1 MRNKL
6 DREPTYVS
14 KVEEVLRIMDDFV
27 MLGDVAELAKITR
40 AQAMSSLAHLKNY
53 KVVDCI
59 EAEGQLH
66 WFYTPEN
73 DTRQKIF
80 PEWKHEDKPRRKRA
94 KKGIALPDL
103 VKAAENLNDETTEA
117 AKPIGKPE

>member
-27 MLGDVAELAKITR
+27 MLEDVAELAKITNN
-40 AQAMSSLAHLKNY
+40 QAMSSLTHLKNY
-53 KVVDCI
+53 KVVDCV
-59 EAEGQLH
+59 EAKGRLH
-66 WFYTPEN
+66 WFYTPES

-80 PEWKHEDKPRRKRA
+80 PEWKHEDKPRKKRA
-94 KKGIALPDL
+94 RTGVVLPDL
-103 VKAAENLNDETTEA
+103 VKAAEHLNDETTEA